1 MIRNKIL
8 LFQLKKKILIGVYF
22 FFMMMISSFAE
33 AQNKMQASNN
43 KQKMRRQEITFED
56 ELVQGGTQKPE
67 LFYLLQKR
75 NFNYGKLIKMRDNF
89 IPEMEQ
95 TAKSLQRIRRKN

>member
-1 MIRNKIL
+1 MFTVSASVAFSDGKGQGN
-8 LFQLKKKILIGVYF
+8 
-22 FFMMMISSFAE
+22 SSG
-33 AQNKMQASNN
+33 
-43 KQKMRRQEITFED
+43 KQKVRRQEITFED
-56 ELVQGGTQKPE
+56 ELVQGGTQNPE

-95 TAKSLQRIRRKN
+95 TALGLQRIRRKN

>member
-1 MIRNKIL
+1 
-8 LFQLKKKILIGVYF
+8 
-22 FFMMMISSFAE
+22 
-33 AQNKMQASNN
+33 
-43 KQKMRRQEITFED
+43 MRRQEITFED
-56 ELVQGGTQKPE
+56 ELIQGGTQKPE

-95 TAKSLQRIRRKN
+95 AAQGLQRIRRKN

>member
-1 MIRNKIL
+1 MKLRFRFFIFLIL
-8 LFQLKKKILIGVYF
+8 FYGAFSDVLAQTK
-22 FFMMMISSFAE
+22 SSSTSSS
-33 AQNKMQASNN
+33 KT
-43 KQKMRRQEITFED
+43 KMRRQEITFED
-56 ELVQGGTQKPE
+56 ELIQGGTQKPE

-95 TAKSLQRIRRKN
+95 AAQGLQRIRRKN

>member
-1 MIRNKIL
+1 MIRNAIFTFQVQKKL
-8 LFQLKKKILIGVYF
+8 LIAFYF
-22 FFMMMISSFAE
+22 IFTMMISSIVE
-33 AQNKMQASNN
+33 AQNKSQSSN

-95 TAKSLQRIRRKN
+95 TAKGLQRIRRKN

>member
-1 MIRNKIL
+1 MADSKN
-8 LFQLKKKILIGVYF
+8 
-22 FFMMMISSFAE
+22 
-33 AQNKMQASNN
+33 QNSTA
-43 KQKMRRQEITFED
+43 KQKIRRQEITFDD

-89 IPEMEQ
+89 IPEMEE
-95 TAKSLQRIRRKN
+95 TAKGLQRIRRKN